1 MFKSGIT
8 VKELID
14 QVQNEVDIAIDVGN
28 DAVLQSYNGL
38 IAGLYRDIVHSEKV
52 ERYTDFSDV
61 KYGKTITWEANHGS
75 EGVYRVYTE
84 DLFELEKVNPSF
96 ALVTDRMC
104 WFTSGAKQITLRNFD
119 EDACLVVYHEMP
131 EEMDYKK
138 KNDNDELLIEK
149 TYVPVPI
156 DFIDM
161 VKAKIRGDMYNI
173 SNDDDLAAKWYNIYN
188 ARIED
193 FKIFIS
199 ENRTEVNG

>member
-38 IAGLYRDIVHSEKV
+38 IAGLYRDIVKKECGQSYKINKKGSAEN
-52 ERYTDFSDV
+52 RYADWTTGEFSA
-61 KYGKTITWEANHGS
+61 EC
-75 EGVYRVYTE
+75 VYRVFTE
-84 DLFELEKVNPSF
+84 DYFEAEKVNPTY
-96 ALVTDRMC
+96 ALITDRVC
-104 WFTSGAKQITLRNFD
+104 WYPSGEKEITLRNFPG
-119 EDACLVVYHEMP
+119 ESCIVVYYAMP
-131 EEMDYKK
+131 EVADSV
-138 KNDNDELLIEK
+138 DSPSI
-149 TYVPVPI
+149 VPVPI

-188 ARIED
+188 SRIED